1 MESQDGLVRRTV
13 RVMRAVASN
22 PDGVGLTDVARLSA
36 LSKATT
42 LRILNELVAEGW
54 VAANGETHKY
64 RVSLGMLDVVGR
76 LLDGESTF
84 DYLRRVLRHLSDETQ
99 ETAGFDLLVQPH
111 VVVVAQEGGP
121 QLISQAIRPVPRSQ
135 PVWVTATGRVFLAHE
150 EPERI
155 AQIYGPTYPSSN
167 ARERT
172 LGIKRFTSELEG
184 VRNQGYALVRNE
196 LEEGASAIGAPVFNG
211 DRVAYALWIGG
222 PTFRFTDARVPELAA
237 EVMRSAHELSTLVQ
251 VGEIQFAAN

>member
-84 DYLRRVLRHLSDETQ
+84 DYLRRVLRHLSDETP

-121 QLISQAIRPVPRSQ
+121 QLISPAIRPVPRSQ
-135 PVWVTATGRVFLAHE
+135 PIQLTATVRGRM
-150 EPERI
+150 
-155 AQIYGPTYPSSN
+155 N
-167 ARERT
+167 
-172 LGIKRFTSELEG
+172 
-184 VRNQGYALVRNE
+184 
-196 LEEGASAIGAPVFNG
+196 
-211 DRVAYALWIGG
+211 
-222 PTFRFTDARVPELAA
+222 
-237 EVMRSAHELSTLVQ
+237 
-251 VGEIQFAAN
+251 